1 MKAVL
6 QTKISPAY
14 DDIPEQFY
22 HFPKAYLNQV
32 QRSVGDWIVYY
43 EPRRATSDVR
53 SRGGRQA
60 YFAVAQVVGVRV
72 DPDKSDH
79 FYADIQGYLD
89 FETPV
94 PFRQN
99 DFYYESAMRGADGR
113 TNPGSAQRAVRNVPD
128 SEFELILQAGFA
140 QQLTPAHQ
148 GQKVAQKSGTPAP
161 HPIGFAEDQS
171 EFSAAADSIPR
182 HRIESTI
189 NRPFRDI
196 AFTRQVQNTY
206 DRRCALTGLRII
218 NGGGRPEAQ
227 AAHIMPVADHGPD
240 SIRNGLALSQTVHW
254 MFDRGLISIDDDFRI
269 LTARSAVPDEIG
281 RLMNPSGFVRVPED
295 TRLQPHRGFLRYH
308 RENKF
313 KG

>member
-32 QRSVGDWIVYY
+32 QRAVGDWIVYY
-43 EPRRATSDVR
+43 EPRRATADVR

-60 YFAVAQVVGVRV
+60 YFAVAQIVGVRV
-72 DPDKSDH
+72 DPEKSDH
-79 FYADIQGYLD
+79 YYADIQGYLD

-94 PFRQN
+94 PFRED

-113 TNPGSAQRAVRNVPD
+113 TNPGSAQRAVRNLPD
-128 SEFELILQAGFA
+128 REFELILHAGFA
-140 QQLTPAHQ
+140 QQLTPANQ
-148 GQKVAQKSGTPAP
+148 AQQVTKDRGGSTLYPV
-161 HPIGFAEDQS
+161 GFAEAQS
-171 EFSAAADSIPR
+171 EFSVAADATPR
-182 HRIESTI
+182 PRFETTI
-189 NRPFRDI
+189 TRPFRDL

-227 AAHIMPVADHGPD
+227 AAHIMPVADDGPD

-281 RLMNPSGFVRVPED
+281 RLLNPSGFVRVPED
-295 TRLQPHRGFLRYH
+295 SRLQPHRGFLRYH